1 MNQAGY
7 ARSIKRLRRRTG
19 NMRVSS
25 SPSKIPYGGFSPVR
39 LQTGSYG
46 YSPSTFTS
54 RYGLKRKTRIPPP
67 PTGLYEASVPISE
80 ES

>member
-25 SPSKIPYGGFSPVR
+25 SLSKIPYGGFSQSGFKLEVR
-39 LQTGSYG
+39 VF
-46 YSPSTFTS
+46 PSTFAS
-54 RYGLKRKTRIPPP
+54 RHGLKRETRIPPP
-67 PTGLYEASVPISE
+67 PTHLYEASVPISE